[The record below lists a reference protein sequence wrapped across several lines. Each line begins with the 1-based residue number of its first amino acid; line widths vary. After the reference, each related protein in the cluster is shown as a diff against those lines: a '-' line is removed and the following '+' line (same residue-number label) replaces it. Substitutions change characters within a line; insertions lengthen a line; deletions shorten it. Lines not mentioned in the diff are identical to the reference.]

1 MLRIILNESFCSIVM
16 FIDNIL
22 LVNVYTVCFSPESK
36 SYGCNTIGNQRM
48 DQEDMHTLDTEEER
62 RSCLC
67 QLYTGFWVITC
78 SGINQRV
85 EVMTQGIPVHILI
98 DAFFFPN
105 SCASYV
111 GRIGNRQ
118 FIWLAQG
125 CWTTGIV
132 AHEIGEKRPNLQI
145 TRSGQKKASNLI
157 YGPSLGLKIV
167 KVAET
172 IVW

>member
-98 DAFFFPN
+98 DAFFFSKQLCFIRGQNWKSPVHMAC
-105 SCASYV
+105 S
-111 GRIGNRQ
+111 RMLDHGN
-118 FIWLAQG
+118 
-125 CWTTGIV
+125 CC
-132 AHEIGEKRPNLQI
+132 
-145 TRSGQKKASNLI
+145 S
-157 YGPSLGLKIV
+157 
-167 KVAET
+167 
-172 IVW
+172 